1 MWKQE
6 DMTWEVKIIWR
17 CAKQEYMTLCELK
30 RIWSLVKTRGHD
42 VRSQKDMT
50 LCKPRVYDV
59 VWNQE
64 DTEFWENKRI
74 WREKSKGY
82 DVRNG
87 KDMTLWKTRVYV
99 WCYVNSR
106 GYNVLWKQ
114 EDMTWEVKMIWCC
127 AKQEYMY
134 DVVWIQETMKLCLN
148 TFRSDFVCTGNFGG
162 FIVKGY
168 FL

>member
-6 DMTWEVKIIWR
+6 DMTWEVKRIWR

-87 KDMTLWKTRVYV
+87 KDMTLWKT
-99 WCYVNSR
+99 
-106 GYNVLWKQ
+106 
-114 EDMTWEVKMIWCC
+114 
-127 AKQEYMY
+127 EYMY
-134 DVVWIQETMKLCLN
+134 DVMWTQEDIMFCENKRTWREKSKWYDVVQNKSICMTSCEFKRLWNCVWTHLGLTLCVQAILA
-148 TFRSDFVCTGNFGG
+148 D
-162 FIVKGY
+162 
-168 FL
+168 L

>member
-6 DMTWEVKIIWR
+6 DMTWEVKRIWR

-30 RIWSLVKTRGHD
+30 RIWSFVKTRGHD
-42 VRSQKDMT
+42 IRSQKDMT

-64 DTEFWENKRI
+64 DIKFWENKRI
-74 WREKSKGY
+74 WREKWKGY
-82 DVRNG
+82 DSVQNESVR
-87 KDMTLWKTRVYV
+87 MTLCEPRVYDVV
-99 WCYVNSR
+99 WT
-106 GYNVLWKQ
+106 Q
-114 EDMTWEVKMIWCC
+114 EDIRFCENKRTWREKSKWYE
-127 AKQEYMY
+127 QEYMY
-134 DVVWIQETMKLCLN
+134 NVVWIQEDIKLCLN